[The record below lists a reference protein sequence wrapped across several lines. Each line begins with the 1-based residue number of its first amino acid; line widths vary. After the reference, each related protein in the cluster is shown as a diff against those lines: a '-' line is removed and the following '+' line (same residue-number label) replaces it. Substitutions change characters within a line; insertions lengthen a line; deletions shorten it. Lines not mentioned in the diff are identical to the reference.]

1 MKKLLNTLYI
11 TSNEKYLSLD
21 GETVVISEHGTECA
35 RIPGFLQWRPKGGP
49 PEPSR
54 LHCQKH
60 QGV

>member
-35 RIPGFLQWRPKGGP
+35 RDRK
-49 PEPSR
+49 STR
-54 LHCQKH
+54 LNSSHAT
-60 QGV
+60 